1 MAPKDGLEQP
11 TTGEEPV
18 DEPFA
23 EADEVGQTPITVSN
37 SDESEEFVTSR
48 CRFGLRGFHFIA
60 LNLVTSNYDE
70 SEELS
75 PVDAGLDFTVFTSSP

>member
-18 DEPFA
+18 EEDVEPFA
-23 EADEVGQTPITVSN
+23 EDVGRTPVAVSN

-48 CRFGLRGFHFIA
+48 YYWSIVAYFLQKF
-60 LNLVTSNYDE
+60 
-70 SEELS
+70 
-75 PVDAGLDFTVFTSSP
+75 